1 MSDLVIYIFDLFGTM
16 VFAVT
21 GALCGIR
28 IKLDLL
34 GVIVFGCTVGVGGGM
49 LRDVLI
55 GAIPV
60 AALTNES
67 YLVLCIVTGL
77 ALFFLAPFLGN
88 VKKIIPY
95 CDAIGLGVFTALG
108 AAKGCVL
115 GLTPIGVILS
125 GVLTAV
131 GGGVIRDIMARS
143 VPVVLTS
150 DFYATAA
157 LLGGILYFV
166 LHRAAILPSFAV
178 FMIVFIFVTGLR
190 LAAMHYKLHLPV
202 AKSEEESNE

>member
-1 MSDLVIYIFDLFGTM
+1 MSELVIYLFDLFGTV

-55 GAIPV
+55 GAVPV

-67 YLVLCIVTGL
+67 YLILCIVTGL
-77 ALFFLAPFLGN
+77 TLFFLAPFLGN
-88 VKKIIPY
+88 VRKIIPY
-95 CDAIGLGVFTALG
+95 FDAVGLGVFTALG
-108 AAKGCVL
+108 AAKGCSL

-131 GGGVIRDIMARS
+131 GGGVIRDILARS
-143 VPVVLTS
+143 VPVVLIS

-166 LHRAAILPSFAV
+166 LHRTAILPSFAV
-178 FMIVFIFVTGLR
+178 FMIVFIFVTSLR

-202 AKSEEESNE
+202 AKSEEATNE